1 MKQFLK
7 DKNRIVMLSLAV
19 VFLLAVTTYA
29 MTVDNFS
36 DYDAPDYLSF
46 QWADY
51 MKDTG
56 GVPTVNNV
64 VSAFPRWS
72 VEYPY
77 RAIFIQGRMT
87 SSNPKKYELTAIKVY
102 SKIPS
107 TDLFTFEYMA
117 GEKNTM
123 SGSKRG
129 YIRAYIN
136 KDKVNGSEDDIRIN
150 FAANSPTPVYTLEL
164 GEMSFHSNYDVNY
177 FSSGVNAYFDFD
189 FFYDCADEHEQNAR
203 NLNISGLTSISGVPY
218 KYIIHCKDHTG
229 FTGGGGSSSGG
240 SSSGSS
246 SGGLSGDKNKGGDDG
261 RHGWGTGDYG
271 GGINKGDIV
280 SGNDG
285 GGYASRPDMEL
296 SVPDDWKK
304 PIEDN
309 YNSMPTEEYKPDY
322 PEYIP
327 GEGDTGQTGENWE
340 LPRFSDNDGVSGEI
354 QGYKELIP
362 NGEYGLIDFMKPW
375 EEWFE

>member
-7 DKNRIVMLSLAV
+7 DKKRVAILSLAV
-19 VFLLAVTTYA
+19 VFLLAVTSYA
-29 MTVDNFS
+29 MTVDNFT
-36 DYDAPDYLSF
+36 DYDAPDYLSL

-56 GVPTVNNV
+56 GVSTVNNA
-64 VSAFPRWS
+64 VSAYPRWS

-87 SSNPKKYELTAIKVY
+87 SSSPKKYELSAIVVY
-102 SKIPS
+102 SKIPV
-107 TDLFTFEYMA
+107 TELFTFEYTSS
-117 GEKNTM
+117 EKNTM
-123 SGSKRG
+123 SSSKRG

-136 KDKVNGSEDDIRIN
+136 KEKVNGSEDDIRIVI
-150 FAANSPTPVYTLEL
+150 AANAPTPVTTLEL
-164 GEMSFHSNYDVNY
+164 GEMSWKANYDTNY
-177 FSSGVNAYFDFD
+177 YSSGVNAYFDFD
-189 FFYDCADEHEQNAR
+189 FFYDCADEHQQHAN
-203 NLNISGLTSISGVPY
+203 NLNISNLTSISGVHY
-218 KYIIHCKDHTG
+218 KYIIHCKNHTG

-246 SGGLSGDKNKGGDDG
+246 SDGLSGDKNKGGDDG
-261 RHGWGTGDYG
+261 RHGWGAGDYG
-271 GGINKGDIV
+271 GGVNQGDIV
-280 SGNDG
+280 SSD
-285 GGYASRPDMEL
+285 DMEL

-304 PIEDN
+304 PIEDS

-340 LPRFSDNDGVSGEI
+340 LPKFSDNDGVSGEI